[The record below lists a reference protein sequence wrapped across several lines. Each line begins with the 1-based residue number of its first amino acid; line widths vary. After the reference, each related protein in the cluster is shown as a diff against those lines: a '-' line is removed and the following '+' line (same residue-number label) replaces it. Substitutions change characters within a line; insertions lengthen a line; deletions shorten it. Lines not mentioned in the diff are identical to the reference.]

1 MRIVAVMI
9 VLTVAGVAAAKMHR
23 ARLAST
29 DEAQPVATSAQAD
42 IPNVAAETKLN
53 GHAMFPLG
61 IPPGLASHDDHD
73 ASTSTPAALD
83 HLRDLEQVRAAGS
96 GGSVNWG
103 DSRWNRNGSSAAFGG
118 HGAGGSGGAMGGVGF
133 GGGRAPNTAKSTAST
148 TTTAAVTPKTPSASK
163 PAPPA
168 SRPAPAPALPVVAPM
183 PAVAP
188 IATLAPPLFANQT
201 TPIPSLAGA
210 VPPAANGPVGGSV
223 AAGGGVAHR
232 SQSLSATPEPA
243 SLLLIVTGL
252 VGVVGATRR
261 RQRHP

>member
-1 MRIVAVMI
+1 MI
-9 VLTVAGVAAAKMHR
+9 VLTVAGVAAAKMHH
-23 ARLAST
+23 ARSAST
-29 DEAQPVATSAQAD
+29 GEAQPVATSAQAE
-42 IPNVAAETKLN
+42 IPAAAAETKLS

-61 IPPGLASHDDHD
+61 IPPGLAAHDDHD
-73 ASTSTPAALD
+73 ASTATPAALD

-96 GGSVNWG
+96 GGGVNWG
-103 DSRWNRNGSSAAFGG
+103 DSRWNRSGSSAAFGG
-118 HGAGGSGGAMGGVGF
+118 HGFGGGGGAMGGVGF
-133 GGGRAPNTAKSTAST
+133 GGGRASNTTKNTASP

-168 SRPAPAPALPVVAPM
+168 SRPAPAPALPPVVAPM

-210 VPPAANGPVGGSV
+210 MPPAANDPVGGSV
-223 AAGGGVAHR
+223 AVGGGGVAHR

-252 VGVVGATRR
+252 VGVIGASRR